1 MPYIS
6 QEDRK
11 DFEYFRQVV
20 KEVEP
25 TTAGEVQYMIA
36 IITAEFM
43 KNSDYRYQD
52 MNNVMG
58 ALNGA
63 NLEFYRRYVAPY
75 EDECIAKNGDV
86 KFDRNQDETGY

>member
-1 MPYIS
+1 MPYIA
-6 QEDRK
+6 QDDRN
-11 DFEYFRQVV
+11 DFDDFRN
-20 KEVEP
+20 EVANVDLK
-25 TTAGEVQYMIA
+25 TAREIQYMIA
-36 IITAEFM
+36 IIVAEFM

-75 EDECIAKNGDV
+75 EDECIIKNGDV
-86 KFDRNQDETGY
+86 KFDRNQPNQGY

>member
-6 QEDRK
+6 QGNRR
-11 DFEYFRQVV
+11 DFEHFRDG
-20 KEVEP
+20 VELAPP
-25 TTAGEVQYMIA
+25 TTAGEMQYMIA

-43 KNSDYRYQD
+43 KNSGYRYQD
-52 MNNVMG
+52 MNDVMG